1 MCRAHYR
8 NRGTPPRP
16 HHEVRSLSPRRPRQA
31 RSTQAQRRAARPR
44 SSRRHEE
51 IQPTGRYPEKAKLI
65 EAFKKR
71 REETLR
77 YVETTPDDLRS
88 RFSKLGGGE
97 SDLYDFLLVIAGHTE
112 RHLKQMQEVMASP
125 NFPK

>member
-1 MCRAHYR
+1 MKSVASLPVDPVKREAR
-8 NRGTPPRP
+8 KPNDEQRDRGLLAGMTDR
-16 HHEVRSLSPRRPRQA
+16 
-31 RSTQAQRRAARPR
+31 TRRASAPQ
-44 SSRRHEE
+44 E